1 MKHLLIK
8 KVGPIK
14 YVDVELKL
22 YNFIIGPQSSGKSTI
37 AKIFS
42 TCQWVEKEVA
52 TMQDESIIGTG
63 KDYVELV
70 ESFHKMEGYFCSESE
85 VLYETDAIIIH
96 YHNESLDVVIKPGY
110 KYRREKICYIPAERN
125 AITLPELRGLELG
138 NTNIRSFLFDWFNA
152 RELYDPEN
160 KLEVLNLD
168 IKYFYDKSLQL
179 NKDRIS
185 HYNGI
190 SYEIPLSS
198 ASSGLQSVVPLTVM
212 LSYYTNEYF
221 DTFQH
226 KTSFDENDKERQIR
240 SNLID
245 NLVLEPQFPGF
256 KQEQRRN
263 LIRQLDDLLIRH
275 DPEQT
280 KIFDRF
286 KKVLQQLLV
295 PIRTSFVIEEPE
307 QNIYPMTQI
316 ELIDRI
322 IALCSNKK
330 KHSVMITT
338 HSPVIISYINVLLQ
352 EKVKPDDINVWS
364 ISDGALMDLKGY
376 DESTQTYIIDGYE
389 LSAPMMT
396 VFGLYKKGKNA
407 DKSK

>member
-52 TMQDESIIGTG
+52 TMQNERIIGTG
-63 KDYVELV
+63 NDFVELV
-70 ESFHKMEGYFCSESE
+70 ESFHKMEGYFCPESE

-96 YHNESLDVVIKPGY
+96 YHDESLDIVIKPGY

-125 AITLPELRGLELG
+125 AITLPELRGLEFG

-152 RELYDPEN
+152 RELYNPDN
-160 KLEVLNLD
+160 KLGVLNLD
-168 IKYFYDKSLQL
+168 IKYYYDKSLQL

-190 SYEIPLSS
+190 SYEIPLAS

-256 KQEQRRN
+256 KQEQRQN
-263 LIRQLDDLLIRH
+263 LIRKLDDLLMHH

-286 KKVLQQLLV
+286 RKVLQQMLV

-322 IALCSNKK
+322 ITLCSNKK

-338 HSPVIISYINVLLQ
+338 HSPVIISYVNVLLQ
-352 EKVKPDDINVWS
+352 EKVKPEDINVWS
-364 ISDGALMDLKGY
+364 ISNGALLDLKGY

>member
-52 TMQDESIIGTG
+52 TMQNESIIGTG
-63 KDYVELV
+63 KDFVELV
-70 ESFHKMEGYFCSESE
+70 ESFHKMEGYFCPESE

-96 YHNESLDVVIKPGY
+96 YHDESLEIVIKSGY

-152 RELYDPEN
+152 RELYNPDN
-160 KLEVLNLD
+160 KLGVLNLD
-168 IKYFYDKSLQL
+168 IKYYYDKSLQL
-179 NKDRIS
+179 DKDRIS
-185 HYNGI
+185 HYNGS

-212 LSYYTNEYF
+212 LSYYTKEYF

-226 KTSFDENDKERQIR
+226 KTSFDENEKERQIR
-240 SNLID
+240 RNLVD
-245 NLVLEPQFPGF
+245 RLVLEPQFPGF
-256 KQEQRRN
+256 KQEQRRELIGRLNN
-263 LIRQLDDLLIRH
+263 LLMHH

-280 KIFDRF
+280 KILDRF
-286 KKVLQQLLV
+286 RKVLKQLLV

-322 IALCSNKK
+322 ITLCSNKK
-330 KHSVMITT
+330 RHSVMITT

-352 EKVKPDDINVWS
+352 EKVKPEDINVWS

>member
-52 TMQDESIIGTG
+52 TMQNESIIGTG
-63 KDYVELV
+63 NDFVELV
-70 ESFHKMEGYFCSESE
+70 ESFHKMEGYFCPESE

-96 YHNESLDVVIKPGY
+96 YHDESLDIVIKPGY

-125 AITLPELRGLELG
+125 AITLPELRGLEFG

-152 RELYDPEN
+152 RELYNPDN
-160 KLEVLNLD
+160 KLGVLNLD
-168 IKYFYDKSLQL
+168 IKYYYDKSLQL

-190 SYEIPLSS
+190 SYEIPLAS

-256 KQEQRRN
+256 KQEQRQN
-263 LIRQLDDLLIRH
+263 LIRKLDDLLMHH

-286 KKVLQQLLV
+286 RKVLQQMLV

-322 IALCSNKK
+322 ITLCSNKK

-338 HSPVIISYINVLLQ
+338 HSPVIISYVNVLLQ
-352 EKVKPDDINVWS
+352 EKVKPEDINVWS
-364 ISDGALMDLKGY
+364 ISNGALLDLKGY

>member
-14 YVDVELKL
+14 FVDVELKL

-37 AKIFS
+37 AKVFS

-52 TMQDESIIGTG
+52 TMQNESIIGTG
-63 KDYVELV
+63 QDFVKLV
-70 ESFHKMEGYFCSESE
+70 ESFHKMEGYFCCESE

-96 YHNESLDVVIKPGY
+96 YHDESLDIAIKSGY
-110 KYRREKICYIPAERN
+110 KYHREKICYIPAERN

-152 RELYDPEN
+152 RELYNPDN
-160 KLEVLNLD
+160 KLGVLNLD
-168 IKYFYDKSLQL
+168 IKYYYDKSLQL
-179 NKDRIS
+179 DKDRIS
-185 HYNGI
+185 HYNGT

-212 LSYYTNEYF
+212 LSYYTQEYF

-240 SNLID
+240 RNLVD
-245 NLVLEPQFPGF
+245 RLVLEPQFPGF
-256 KQEQRRN
+256 KPEQRRE
-263 LIRQLDDLLIRH
+263 LIGRLNNLLIHH
-275 DPEQT
+275 DLEQT
-280 KIFDRF
+280 KILDHFR
-286 KKVLQQLLV
+286 KVLQQLLV

-316 ELIDRI
+316 ELIDKI
-322 IALCSNKK
+322 ITLCSNKK

-352 EKVKPDDINVWS
+352 EKVKPNDINVWS
-364 ISDGALMDLKGY
+364 ISDGALLDLKGY

-396 VFGLYKKGKNA
+396 VFGMYKKGKSA
-407 DKSK
+407 ERRK

>member
-42 TCQWVEKEVA
+42 TCQWVEKEVS
-52 TMQDESIIGTG
+52 TMQNERIIGTG
-63 KDYVELV
+63 NDFVELV
-70 ESFHKMEGYFCSESE
+70 ESFHKMEGYFCPESE

-96 YHNESLDVVIKPGY
+96 YHDESLDIVIKPGY

-125 AITLPELRGLELG
+125 AITLPELRGLEFG

-152 RELYDPEN
+152 RELYNPDN
-160 KLEVLNLD
+160 KLGVLNLD
-168 IKYFYDKSLQL
+168 IKYYYDKSLQL

-190 SYEIPLSS
+190 SYEIPLAS

-256 KQEQRRN
+256 KQEQRQN
-263 LIRQLDDLLIRH
+263 LIRKLDDLLMHH

-286 KKVLQQLLV
+286 RKVLQQMLV

-322 IALCSNKK
+322 ITLCSNKK

-338 HSPVIISYINVLLQ
+338 HSPVIISYVNVLLQ
-352 EKVKPDDINVWS
+352 EKVKPEDINVWS
-364 ISDGALMDLKGY
+364 ISNGALLDLKGY

>member
-52 TMQDESIIGTG
+52 TMQNERIIGTG
-63 KDYVELV
+63 NDFVELV
-70 ESFHKMEGYFCSESE
+70 ESFHKMEGYFCPESE

-96 YHNESLDVVIKPGY
+96 YHDKSLDIVIKPGY

-125 AITLPELRGLELG
+125 AITLPELRGLEFG

-152 RELYDPEN
+152 RELYNPDN
-160 KLEVLNLD
+160 KLGVLNLD
-168 IKYFYDKSLQL
+168 IKYYYDKSLQL

-190 SYEIPLSS
+190 SYEIPLAS

-256 KQEQRRN
+256 KQEQRQN
-263 LIRQLDDLLIRH
+263 LIRKLDDLLMHH

-286 KKVLQQLLV
+286 RKVLQQMLV

-322 IALCSNKK
+322 ITLCSNKK

-338 HSPVIISYINVLLQ
+338 HSPVIISYVNVLLQ
-352 EKVKPDDINVWS
+352 EKVKPEDINVWS
-364 ISDGALMDLKGY
+364 ISNGALLDLKGY

>member
-52 TMQDESIIGTG
+52 TMQNESIIGTG
-63 KDYVELV
+63 KDFVELV
-70 ESFHKMEGYFCSESE
+70 ESFHKMEGYFCPESE

-96 YHNESLDVVIKPGY
+96 YHDESLEIVIKSGY

-152 RELYDPEN
+152 RELYNPDN
-160 KLEVLNLD
+160 KLGVLNLD
-168 IKYFYDKSLQL
+168 IKYYYDKSLQL
-179 NKDRIS
+179 DKDRIS
-185 HYNGI
+185 HYNGS

-212 LSYYTNEYF
+212 LSYYTKEYF

-226 KTSFDENDKERQIR
+226 KTSFDENEKERQIR
-240 SNLID
+240 RNLVD
-245 NLVLEPQFPGF
+245 RLVLEPQFPGF
-256 KQEQRRN
+256 KQEQRRELIGRLNN
-263 LIRQLDDLLIRH
+263 LLMHH

-280 KIFDRF
+280 KILDRF
-286 KKVLQQLLV
+286 RKVLKQLLV

-322 IALCSNKK
+322 ITLCSNKK
-330 KHSVMITT
+330 RHSVMITT

-352 EKVKPDDINVWS
+352 EKVKPEDINVWS

-396 VFGLYKKGKNA
+396 VFELYKKGKNA

>member
-52 TMQDESIIGTG
+52 TMQNERIIGTG
-63 KDYVELV
+63 KDFVELV
-70 ESFHKMEGYFCSESE
+70 ESFHKMEGYFCPESE

-125 AITLPELRGLELG
+125 AITLPELRGLEFG

-152 RELYDPEN
+152 RELYNPDN
-160 KLEVLNLD
+160 KLGVLNLD
-168 IKYFYDKSLQL
+168 MKYYYDKSLQL

-240 SNLID
+240 SKLID

-256 KQEQRRN
+256 KQERRRH
-263 LIRQLDDLLIRH
+263 LIRELDDLLIRH

-280 KIFDRF
+280 KIFERF
-286 KKVLQQLLV
+286 RKVLQQLLV

-322 IALCSNKK
+322 ITLCSNKK

-352 EKVKPDDINVWS
+352 EKVKPEDINVWS

-396 VFGLYKKGKNA
+396 VFGLYKKGKNV

>member
-1 MKHLLIK
+1 MKHLVIK

-14 YVDVELKL
+14 FVDEELKL

-37 AKIFS
+37 AKVFS
-42 TCQWVEKEVA
+42 TCQWIEKEVA
-52 TMQDESIIGTG
+52 TMQNENIIGTG
-63 KDYVELV
+63 KDFVKLV

-96 YHNESLDVVIKPGY
+96 YHDESLNVEIKPGY
-110 KYRREKICYIPAERN
+110 KYHREKICYIPAERN

-152 RELYDPEN
+152 RELYNPQN
-160 KLEVLNLD
+160 KFGVLNLD
-168 IKYFYDKSLQL
+168 IKYYYDKSLQL

-212 LSYYTNEYF
+212 LNYYTKEYF

-226 KTSFDENDKERQIR
+226 KTSFDESDKERQIR
-240 SNLID
+240 KNLID

-256 KQEQRRN
+256 KQEQRRE
-263 LIRQLDDLLIRH
+263 LIGRLDDLLMH
-275 DPEQT
+275 NDPEQT
-280 KIFDRF
+280 KIFNRF

-322 IALCSNKK
+322 ISLCSNKK

-352 EKVKPDDINVWS
+352 GKVQPDDINVWS
-364 ISDGALMDLKGY
+364 ISEGTLLDLKGY
-376 DESTQTYIIDGYE
+376 DDSTQTYIIDGYE
-389 LSAPMMT
+389 LSAPMMK
-396 VFGLYKKGKNA
+396 VFGMYKKGKSA
-407 DKSK
+407 EVKK

>member
-52 TMQDESIIGTG
+52 TMQNESIIGTG
-63 KDYVELV
+63 KDFVELV
-70 ESFHKMEGYFCSESE
+70 ESFHKMEGYFCPESE

-96 YHNESLDVVIKPGY
+96 YHDESLEIVIKSGY

-152 RELYDPEN
+152 RELYNPDN
-160 KLEVLNLD
+160 KLGVLNLD
-168 IKYFYDKSLQL
+168 IKYYYDKSLQL
-179 NKDRIS
+179 DKDRIS
-185 HYNGI
+185 HYNGS

-212 LSYYTNEYF
+212 LSYYTKEYF

-226 KTSFDENDKERQIR
+226 KTSFDENEKERQIR
-240 SNLID
+240 RNLVD
-245 NLVLEPQFPGF
+245 RLVLEPQFPGF
-256 KQEQRRN
+256 KQEQRRELIGRLNN
-263 LIRQLDDLLIRH
+263 LLMHH

-280 KIFDRF
+280 KILDRF
-286 KKVLQQLLV
+286 RKVLKQLLV

-322 IALCSNKK
+322 ITLCSNKK
-330 KHSVMITT
+330 RHSVMITT

-352 EKVKPDDINVWS
+352 EKVKHEDINVWS

>member
-52 TMQDESIIGTG
+52 TMQNESIIGTG
-63 KDYVELV
+63 NDFVELV

-96 YHNESLDVVIKPGY
+96 YHDESLDIVIKPGY

-125 AITLPELRGLELG
+125 AITLPELRGLEFG

-152 RELYDPEN
+152 RELYNPDN
-160 KLEVLNLD
+160 KLGVLNLD
-168 IKYFYDKSLQL
+168 IKYYYDKSLQL

-190 SYEIPLSS
+190 SYEIPLAS

-256 KQEQRRN
+256 KQEQRQN
-263 LIRQLDDLLIRH
+263 LIRKLDDLLMHH

-286 KKVLQQLLV
+286 RKVLQQMLV

-322 IALCSNKK
+322 ITLCSNKK

-338 HSPVIISYINVLLQ
+338 HSPVIISYVNVLLQ
-352 EKVKPDDINVWS
+352 EKVKPEDINVWS
-364 ISDGALMDLKGY
+364 ISNGALLDLKGY

>member
-1 MKHLLIK
+1 
-8 KVGPIK
+8 
-14 YVDVELKL
+14 
-22 YNFIIGPQSSGKSTI
+22 
-37 AKIFS
+37 
-42 TCQWVEKEVA
+42 
-52 TMQDESIIGTG
+52 
-63 KDYVELV
+63 
-70 ESFHKMEGYFCSESE
+70 
-85 VLYETDAIIIH
+85 
-96 YHNESLDVVIKPGY
+96 
-110 KYRREKICYIPAERN
+110 
-125 AITLPELRGLELG
+125 
-138 NTNIRSFLFDWFNA
+138 
-152 RELYDPEN
+152 
-160 KLEVLNLD
+160 
-168 IKYFYDKSLQL
+168 
-179 NKDRIS
+179 
-185 HYNGI
+185 
-190 SYEIPLSS
+190 
-198 ASSGLQSVVPLTVM
+198 M

-256 KQEQRRN
+256 KQEQRQN
-263 LIRQLDDLLIRH
+263 LIRKLDDLLMHH

-286 KKVLQQLLV
+286 RKVLQQMLV

-322 IALCSNKK
+322 ITLCSNKK

-364 ISDGALMDLKGY
+364 ISNGALLDLKGC

>member
-52 TMQDESIIGTG
+52 TMQNERIIGTG
-63 KDYVELV
+63 NDFVELV
-70 ESFHKMEGYFCSESE
+70 ESFHKMEGYFCPESE

-96 YHNESLDVVIKPGY
+96 YHDESLDIVIKPGY

-125 AITLPELRGLELG
+125 AITLPELRGLEFG

-152 RELYDPEN
+152 RELYNPDN
-160 KLEVLNLD
+160 KLGVLNLD
-168 IKYFYDKSLQL
+168 IKYYYDKSLQL

-190 SYEIPLSS
+190 SYEIPLAS

-256 KQEQRRN
+256 KQEQRQN
-263 LIRQLDDLLIRH
+263 LIRKLDDLLMHH

-286 KKVLQQLLV
+286 RKVLQQMLV

-322 IALCSNKK
+322 ITLCSNKK

-338 HSPVIISYINVLLQ
+338 HSPVIISYVNVLLQ
-352 EKVKPDDINVWS
+352 EKVEPEDINVWS
-364 ISDGALMDLKGY
+364 ISNGALLDLKGY

>member
-22 YNFIIGPQSSGKSTI
+22 YNIIIGPQSSGKSTI

-52 TMQDESIIGTG
+52 TMQNERIIGTG
-63 KDYVELV
+63 NDFVELV
-70 ESFHKMEGYFCSESE
+70 ESFHKMEGYFCPESE

-96 YHNESLDVVIKPGY
+96 YHDESLDIVIKPGY

-125 AITLPELRGLELG
+125 AITLPELRGLEFG

-152 RELYDPEN
+152 RELYNPDN
-160 KLEVLNLD
+160 KLGVLNLD
-168 IKYFYDKSLQL
+168 IKYYYDKSLQL

-190 SYEIPLSS
+190 SYEIPLAS

-256 KQEQRRN
+256 KQEQRQN
-263 LIRQLDDLLIRH
+263 LIRKLDDLLMHH

-286 KKVLQQLLV
+286 RKVLQQMLV

-322 IALCSNKK
+322 ITLCSNKK

-338 HSPVIISYINVLLQ
+338 HSPVIISYVNVLLQ
-352 EKVKPDDINVWS
+352 EKVKPEDINVWS
-364 ISDGALMDLKGY
+364 ISNGALLDLKGY

>member
-52 TMQDESIIGTG
+52 TMQNESIIGTG
-63 KDYVELV
+63 NDFVELV
-70 ESFHKMEGYFCSESE
+70 ESFHKMEGYFCPESE

-96 YHNESLDVVIKPGY
+96 YHDESLDIVIKPGY

-125 AITLPELRGLELG
+125 AITLPELRGLEFG

-152 RELYDPEN
+152 RELYNPDN
-160 KLEVLNLD
+160 KLGVLNLD
-168 IKYFYDKSLQL
+168 IKYYYDKSLQL

-190 SYEIPLSS
+190 SYEIPLAS
-198 ASSGLQSVVPLTVM
+198 ASSGLQSVVPLIVM

-256 KQEQRRN
+256 KQEQRQN
-263 LIRQLDDLLIRH
+263 LIRKLDDLLMHH

-286 KKVLQQLLV
+286 RKVLQQMLV

-322 IALCSNKK
+322 ITLCSNKK

-338 HSPVIISYINVLLQ
+338 HSPVIISYVNVLLQ
-352 EKVKPDDINVWS
+352 EKVKPEDINVWS
-364 ISDGALMDLKGY
+364 ISNGALLDLKGY